1 MQVGIA
7 LPTMAPGYERATTV
21 EWCRRLDDSPFSSVS
36 AGERLTFPN
45 PEILT
50 TLAAAAVLTE
60 RAEVVANVVVLPL
73 HGTGL
78 VAKQLLTLEQLA
90 PGRLVVGVGVGGRE
104 EDFAAAPVPFGGRHA
119 RLDAGVAEL
128 RRLWDGAVP
137 EGATAPLGPRPSG
150 PLRLLSGAMGP
161 KGLGRAAAWAEGVT
175 GFSIA
180 GVADEMAATF
190 GLADAAW
197 SAAGRPDE
205 PRKVTGCF
213 FALGPEAEA
222 RLRDAVARYLGVF
235 GRRFAEAMAAELTA
249 HTPER
254 LVEILDQ
261 AAAIGTDEL
270 VLVPMSTD
278 LACLAEAADVVSAWR
293 RGAPAS

>member
-1 MQVGIA
+1 MAVGVA

-60 RAEVVANVVVLPL
+60 RVEVIANVVVLPL
-73 HGTGL
+73 HGAGL
-78 VAKQLLTLEQLA
+78 VAKQLLTIEQLA
-90 PGRLVVGVGVGGRE
+90 PGRLVVGVGVGGRQ
-104 EDFAAAPVPFGGRHA
+104 EDYAAAPAAFGGRHR
-119 RLDAGVAEL
+119 RLDEGVDEV

-137 EGATAPLGPRPSG
+137 EGATAPLGPRPAS

-161 KGLGRAAAWAEGVT
+161 KGLARAAAWAEGVT

-180 GVADEMAATF
+180 GVAEEMAATF
-190 GLADAAW
+190 SLADEAW
-197 SAAGRPDE
+197 AAAGRGA

-213 FALGPEAEA
+213 FALGPDAEA
-222 RLRDAVARYLGVF
+222 RLRDAVAGYLAVF

-249 HTPER
+249 STPER
-254 LVEILDQ
+254 LVAILDG
-261 AAAIGTDEL
+261 AAAAGTDEL

-278 LACLAEAADVVSAWR
+278 LACLTEAADVVSAWR
-293 RGAPAS
+293 RGAPTS